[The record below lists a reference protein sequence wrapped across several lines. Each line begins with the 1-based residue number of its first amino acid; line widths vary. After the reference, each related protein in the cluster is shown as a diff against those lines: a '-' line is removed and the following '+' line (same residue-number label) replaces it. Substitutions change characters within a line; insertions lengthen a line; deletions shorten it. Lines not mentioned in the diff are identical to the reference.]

1 MRFVTSANPDLSAI
15 PPLVSSPESCRC
27 GHLETY
33 YDYHYTP
40 RVKPGVTKGYTI
52 PSINRAI
59 AASRALRP
67 PASCV
72 VSVIS
77 TRL

>member
-1 MRFVTSANPDLSAI
+1 MAPIKPVNMGLMLSMSGL
-15 PPLVSSPESCRC
+15 PLREVALSKEA
-27 GHLETY
+27 L
-33 YDYHYTP
+33 P
-40 RVKPGVTKGYTI
+40 RVKPGVTKVNQTI

-59 AASRALRP
+59 AASRALSP